1 MQFSC
6 VFRGR
11 SLEGVSMVLE
21 ILRGLG
27 VQSMES
33 TGNRTNKCRV
43 QTKTKNKPSELA
55 QWKSD
60 KTCKNGV
67 EWAVI

>member
-1 MQFSC
+1 
-6 VFRGR
+6 
-11 SLEGVSMVLE
+11 MVLE